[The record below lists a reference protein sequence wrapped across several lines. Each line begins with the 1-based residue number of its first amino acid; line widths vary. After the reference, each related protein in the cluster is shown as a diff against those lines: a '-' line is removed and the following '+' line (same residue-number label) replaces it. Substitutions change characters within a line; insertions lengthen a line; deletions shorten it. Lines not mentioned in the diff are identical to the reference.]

1 MGVGIWPNGIIC
13 DAGDAQIIDLVN
25 AAKADATVV
34 ANETYRIFAP
44 MVGIVALGY
53 STPATIGNV
62 IGVIPPGGFVDI
74 RIASGNTTLS
84 LVCLDTTDDYGTDF
98 DAKAYVVKLS
108 NNA

>member
-1 MGVGIWPNGIIC
+1 MAGVYPNGLLF
-13 DAGDAQIIDLVN
+13 DAGDAQIIDLAN

-34 ANETYRIFAP
+34 AGEKYRIFAP
-44 MVGIVALGY
+44 MAGIVALGY

-62 IGVIPPGGFVDI
+62 IGLIPPGGFVDI
-74 RIASGNTTLS
+74 TIATGNTTLG

-98 DAKAYVVKLS
+98 DAKAYLVKLT

>member
-1 MGVGIWPNGIIC
+1 MGVYPNGLLF
-13 DAGDAQIIDLVN
+13 DAGDAQIIDLAN

-34 ANETYRIFAP
+34 AGEKYRVFAP

-53 STPATIGNV
+53 LTPATVGNV
-62 IGVIPPGGFVDI
+62 IGVIPPGGFLDI
-74 RIASGNTTLS
+74 TIATGNTTLS
-84 LVCLDTTDDYGTDF
+84 LVCLDTTDDYGTDM

>member
-1 MGVGIWPNGIIC
+1 MPGIWPNGILC
-13 DAGDAQIIDLVN
+13 EAGDAQIIDLAN
-25 AAKADATVV
+25 AVAANATVV
-34 ANETYRIFAP
+34 AGEEYRIFGP

-62 IGVIPPGGFVDI
+62 IGVIPPGGFLDI
-74 RIASGNTTLS
+74 KIAAGNTTLG

-98 DAKAYVVKLS
+98 DAKAYVIKLS